1 MSAQIK
7 VATSPV
13 EDLPRQIFPLRGRPL
28 RVALVHDWLEVYAG
42 AEKVL
47 AQLLN
52 IWPEA
57 DVLKAL
63 EILDRL
69 GIAEQAPK
77 RAEALAGAG
86 LRSRPTN
93 GPITTRVASNRMISM
108 T

>member
-13 EDLPRQIFPLRGRPL
+13 EDLPRQIFPLRGHPL

-47 AQLLN
+47 EQLLN

-57 DVLKAL
+57 DVYTLVDFL
-63 EILDRL
+63 
-69 GIAEQAPK
+69 
-77 RAEALAGAG
+77 
-86 LRSRPTN
+86 
-93 GPITTRVASNRMISM
+93 ITDCP
-108 T
+108 